1 MDVFPLAQ
9 AAHIDKVLP
18 QQLLVLPVAQL
29 VGAADLGFV
38 ATRSGNPF
46 PQLEVAGKLAFLV
59 VKLGVRLVGL
69 GLGVDGPV
77 AHVLHAEC
85 RGDDQ
90 HFVQGFALT
99 GLQNHAAHAW
109 IERQARQFLAQRR
122 ERVGLVHCAEFEQQ
136 LVAIGNRPA
145 RGAF

>member
-1 MDVFPLAQ
+1 MDIFPLAQ
-9 AAHIDKVLP
+9 AAYIDKVLP

-38 ATRSGNPF
+38 ATRSSNPF
-46 PQLEVAGKLAFLV
+46 PQLEVAGKLTFLV

-90 HFVQGFALT
+90 HFVQGLALAR
-99 GLQNHAAHAW
+99 LQNHAAHARVQ
-109 IERQARQFLAQRR
+109 RQAR
-122 ERVGLVHCAEFEQQ
+122 
-136 LVAIGNRPA
+136 
-145 RGAF
+145 